1 MLCGVALRCAL
12 SLFVT
17 LAMVL
22 GMFPA
27 VGLADEVTVEPDDG
41 VVAEVQGDDDE
52 GLAEAQGVS
61 DEDVVEVQDATSYNL
76 WVGGVQV
83 TDANKGNVLEGDPMN
98 NGKVTFTPAVIEGGV
113 VKTPATLTLNGAD
126 IKQGIDNCGIYYTDS
141 STDLR
146 IELSPGSTNSVGVG
160 ASLECGIYSYS
171 GTLTITGKGSLT
183 AIGAHYPGI
192 YMYFPSGNVTIGGG
206 ASVVAEGNH
215 GIYTSSGQVTIEDGA
230 SVIATG
236 TGDGD
241 AFSARGSVK
250 NAIPGIGWTDAAG
263 TKGKSDIAIST
274 EGQQLTYKKVQFP
287 AEAYKY
293 TVTLTGGANATTSGA
308 TEQTVEKGA
317 AMAAVTYAAKDGY
330 HFEDFKAIESNGV
343 TAKLEGGKVVVSGK
357 PTADVKIVIPDAVK
371 DADPA
376 PAPAK
381 VPSATVTA
389 HVQKKG
395 WLVSVSGGAVAGTTG
410 KSRRLEALTLAV
422 PDADVSGG
430 IEYRSHVQRTGWEK
444 SWKRDGKRSGTTG
457 KSRRLEAVQ
466 IRLYGQMEKK
476 YDVYYRVHSQRYG
489 WMAWAKNGER
499 AGTQGKSRRLEAVQV
514 VIVPKGDPA
523 PPKTYQGATQ
533 TYGKAFVKG

>member
-1 MLCGVALRCAL
+1 MLWGVALRCAL

-76 WVGGVQV
+76 WVGGVEV

-126 IKQGIDNCGIYYTDS
+126 IKQGISKYGIYYTDP

-183 AIGAHYPGI
+183 AIGANYPGI
-192 YMYFPSGNVTIGGG
+192 YMDTRSGNVTIGGG

-215 GIYTSSGQVTIEDGA
+215 GIYTGSGQVTIEDGA

-236 TGDGD
+236 TGDDGA
-241 AFSARGSVK
+241 AFSEWGSVK

-263 TKGKSDIAIST
+263 TEGKSDIAIST
-274 EGQQLTYKKVQFP
+274 EGQKLTYKKVQFP

-357 PTADVKIVIPDAVK
+357 PTANVEIAIPDAVK
-371 DADPA
+371 DATPT
-376 PAPAK
+376 PEV
-381 VPSATVTA
+381 VPDASVTA
-389 HVQKKG
+389 HVQRIG
-395 WLVSVSGGAVAGTTG
+395 WMDPVTDGTAAGTTGKSRRMEALTLKLPDGVAGGIEYRGHVQRSGWEKTWAADGNVAGTTG
-410 KSRRLEALTLAV
+410 KSRRV
-422 PDADVSGG
+422 
-430 IEYRSHVQRTGWEK
+430 
-444 SWKRDGKRSGTTG
+444 
-457 KSRRLEAVQ
+457 EAVQ
-466 IRLYGQMEKK
+466 IQLTGEAKDA
-476 YDVYYRVHSQRYG
+476 YDVYYRVHVQRYG
-489 WMAWAKNGER
+489 WMGWAKNGEQ
-499 AGTQGKSRRLEAVQV
+499 AGTQGMSRRAEAIQV
-514 VIVPKGDPA
+514 VLVKQGDPA
-523 PPKTYQGATQ
+523 PAATYKGVTQ
-533 TYGKAFVKG
+533 QYAKAFVKK